1 MQNLILQSAPSAN
14 KTSASDTLSGLSNTQ
29 SNSGVADVKQES
41 PLFASLLKKQVGHHA
56 LKVADGMS
64 DKLTATAST
73 KDKSTLTKPQIIDD
87 QLSADADNVNLLELT
102 TQVEPSIKTTAKAKS
117 IQKDIEE
124 AQSKQDSLVA
134 QMGLPAMLSLEQ
146 KPINAVKNSKE
157 VVNDDELTKEDLN
170 TDIEAQADILGS
182 DEKSPQS
189 IEGGILATNTLKNND
204 ALASQTLVAQSKVV
218 INAPVNVKDIAND
231 DVVKMSALAQT
242 EVTAAMYRSDAAVA
256 VRDSKAQTNVAYPV
270 IEGTN
275 LQVAAKALKSANN
288 IDATVVKGLA
298 RDNKVDVTV
307 ASKLDLAIAAK
318 VAVVQTDN
326 SNVSAQHFSHETNAK
341 VGEFIRDNKQEPKL
355 DPKQQALEVSAQ
367 DKQSFAV
374 PVAAINTSNVAK
386 AAAQQTID
394 DGQEDAN
401 IASMAAAVVAPKS
414 DVAPNAD
421 KLAKGLAQ
429 NVASNDRT
437 LQNSDVKAAISNANT
452 APDSKSNSFKAMLAN
467 ETTLNVAANNDVAA
481 ANIQSNQNLNRPEF
495 STTTSTNVM
504 ATQVGKT
511 DYIDTY
517 FGKAGWTQAVNQQVM
532 LMVGKGDES
541 VTLTLNPPE
550 LGPLQVV
557 LKMGNDQVDT
567 TFISDSPEVRQALQ
581 DGMHHL
587 KDKMN
592 ESGIQLG
599 NTNISS
605 NAQSQQDFQQAMQG
619 REQAASSRY
628 AESVEAESI
637 KVTPTVIKAQTAKG
651 LVDTFA

>member
-1 MQNLILQSAPSAN
+1 MSFLCAQRVENQSKTARYSTKSKCLRKNFRNHKMQNLILQSAPSAN

-73 KDKSTLTKPQIIDD
+73 KDKSTLTKSQTIDD

-189 IEGGILATNTLKNND
+189 IEGDILATNTLKNND

-256 VRDSKAQTNVAYPV
+256 V
-270 IEGTN
+270 
-275 LQVAAKALKSANN
+275 
-288 IDATVVKGLA
+288 

-386 AAAQQTID
+386 AAAQQTVD

-429 NVASNDRT
+429 NVASNDRA
-437 LQNSDVKAAISNANT
+437 LQNSDVKATISNANT

-567 TFISDSPEVRQALQ
+567 TFISDNPEVRQALQ